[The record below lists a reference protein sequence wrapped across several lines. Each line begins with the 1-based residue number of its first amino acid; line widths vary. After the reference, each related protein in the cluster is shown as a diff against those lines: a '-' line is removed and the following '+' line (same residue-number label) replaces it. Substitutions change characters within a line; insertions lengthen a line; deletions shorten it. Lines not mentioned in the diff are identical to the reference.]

1 MKMKMKDQNRIKPS
15 NNFSRHGDINEY
27 QVENEYHHNDE
38 ENVLQIPRIPPIPK
52 STSINETHIGI
63 GDANLTTTV
72 CTRCKNEFNQFIT
85 KRLFKL
91 CHHCRELQRER
102 SRRWQMKTKE
112 KQGVCRRC
120 GSNLLNSENDYV
132 LCEHC
137 RLNLRSKK
145 AIRVQQGKCVHCSGP
160 KDPEDYNH
168 KVCSRCRENDKI
180 RRANLER
187 VGACNR
193 CTNIL
198 NEVEQG
204 HKACITCRN
213 RKRKIYILP
222 NSTNINM
229 GINID
234 MDLNMNN
241 INNMNHINNF
251 NGIKNGF
258 TNHHIHQQQQQQH
271 DPINGLNDIS
281 ISMPQIHPSYKKEEI
296 ANNGN
301 DNSEFINTG
310 DLNNDKI
317 NIKSKS
323 KSKIKTK
330 TKNKIKKKRKLISV
344 NKLDLSIDSNE
355 YNDNIYV
362 STNINNKEQDEQ
374 EEIEI
379 SNESNNIDHHNIE
392 HHHHGLIP
400 QIQHSQLNQQLN
412 HHLQLSG
419 VVDETSVDEE
429 AVDRILREANI
440 TGISISDDDDDDAD
454 EEDDEQME
462 SKKRG
467 TRDDGD
473 HGDRI
478 DNEQDEDQD
487 EDVDEDDM
495 GDSINILQTG
505 KFCNRCNNSISINE
519 ISINPL
525 INICSKCIN
534 NEF

>member
-1 MKMKMKDQNRIKPS
+1 MKDQNRIKPS

-187 VGACNR
+187 VGA
-193 CTNIL
+193 
-198 NEVEQG
+198 
-204 HKACITCRN
+204 
-213 RKRKIYILP
+213 Y
-222 NSTNINM
+222 
-229 GINID
+229 

-379 SNESNNIDHHNIE
+379 SNEMLMKKL
-392 HHHHGLIP
+392 LI
-400 QIQHSQLNQQLN
+400 
-412 HHLQLSG
+412 G
-419 VVDETSVDEE
+419 Y
-429 AVDRILREANI
+429 
-440 TGISISDDDDDDAD
+440 
-454 EEDDEQME
+454 
-462 SKKRG
+462 
-467 TRDDGD
+467 
-473 HGDRI
+473 
-478 DNEQDEDQD
+478 
-487 EDVDEDDM
+487 
-495 GDSINILQTG
+495 
-505 KFCNRCNNSISINE
+505 
-519 ISINPL
+519 
-525 INICSKCIN
+525 
-534 NEF
+534 